1 MIFFL
6 QAFFPFD
13 HTRHTEAPTQ
23 GASKMRRDSINGEV
37 MKLRDLLPLP
47 PSTRYWHWSRQ
58 RWKLS
63 ILNTTS
69 LPPESIPHQHLF
81 LLSQQCVDGVC
92 DRTRSWTDFLPLADW
107 ARPVPIVSAI
117 IRFVLI
123 ILICIHLSCIQPR
136 PDGLMM
142 PVSKAGGRLVNMSR
156 IISLIIISN
165 FLTVMTTK
173 MDALLAFMIHN
184 NCWCLIH
191 LSSSWIALKG
201 KRPPQSLL
209 CLKDQGVLKLDW
221 FGWIDEKL
229 LTFEGKMWN
238 VLESDWIGQ
247 LSCWLITGGVWCP

>member
-123 ILICIHLSCIQPR
+123 ILICIHLSYIQPR

-142 PVSKAGGRLVNMSR
+142 ARCLRRTLGKHQSDHLLDNHQQF
-156 IISLIIISN
+156 ILITIWWWMPY
-165 FLTVMTTK
+165 LP
-173 MDALLAFMIHN
+173 IHN
-184 NCWCLIH
+184 
-191 LSSSWIALKG
+191 
-201 KRPPQSLL
+201 
-209 CLKDQGVLKLDW
+209 
-221 FGWIDEKL
+221 
-229 LTFEGKMWN
+229 T
-238 VLESDWIGQ
+238 
-247 LSCWLITGGVWCP
+247 